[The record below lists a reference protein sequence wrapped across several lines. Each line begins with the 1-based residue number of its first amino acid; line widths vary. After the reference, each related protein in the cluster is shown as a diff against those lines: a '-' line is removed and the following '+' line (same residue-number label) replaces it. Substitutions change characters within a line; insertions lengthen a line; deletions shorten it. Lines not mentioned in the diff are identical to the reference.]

1 MAEGI
6 IGLTASFLV
15 LVALI
20 LWLIILSKN
29 KLWII
34 KSIIIISATLFSIVV
49 LLSLKDFIG
58 WPSKSGLPQEFQLH
72 WAIIN
77 EPDKIKN
84 TEGAIYMWITELDN
98 KNKNNGLPRA
108 YKIDYTRK
116 NHEEIMKG
124 LISLGDGI
132 QQKGEKVK
140 AKEDIDIDEDL
151 SCSFTEAL
159 TVLREA
165 KRKHLAEI
173 PKLEEELKVAEFA
186 KDRDYK
192 TYRELDDKYEAQ
204 FDKLLEAQKEEDVK
218 KSQEEVTV

>member
-49 LLSLKDFIG
+49 LFSLKDFIG
-58 WPSKSGLPQEFQLH
+58 WPSKSTLPQEFQLH
-72 WAIIN
+72 WAIID
-77 EPDKIKN
+77 EPSKVNN
-84 TEGAIYMWITELDN
+84 TEGAIYMWVTALDKEN
-98 KNKNNGLPRA
+98 KSKDLPRA

-124 LISLGDGI
+124 LIALGDGV
-132 QQKGEKVK
+132 QQKGKMVKVE
-140 AKEDIDIDEDL
+140 EDIDIEEDL
-151 SCSFTEAL
+151 SNLQEIEIYELPKPLLPEKNRRTEQGSSSSSNFNTL
-159 TVLREA
+159 
-165 KRKHLAEI
+165 EI
-173 PKLEEELKVAEFA
+173 DPETGKPIIE
-186 KDRDYK
+186 
-192 TYRELDDKYEAQ
+192 
-204 FDKLLEAQKEEDVK
+204 KEED
-218 KSQEEVTV
+218 

>member
-6 IGLTASFLV
+6 IGLSASFLV

-20 LWLIILSKN
+20 LWLIILSKG
-29 KLWII
+29 KLWKI
-34 KSIIIISATLFSIVV
+34 KSIIITLSTLFSIVV

-58 WPSKSGLPQEFQLH
+58 WPSKSKLPQEFQLH
-72 WAIIN
+72 WAIID

-84 TEGAIYMWITELDN
+84 TEGSIYMWITTLDRDN
-98 KNKNNGLPRA
+98 KSKGLPRA

-140 AKEDIDIDEDL
+140 VKENIDIEEDL
-151 SCSFTEAL
+151 SNLQEIVIYELPKPLLPEKNTRREQDSGPINNFNAL
-159 TVLREA
+159 
-165 KRKHLAEI
+165 EI
-173 PKLEEELKVAEFA
+173 DPETGRPILEK
-186 KDRDYK
+186 
-192 TYRELDDKYEAQ
+192 
-204 FDKLLEAQKEEDVK
+204 KENE
-218 KSQEEVTV
+218 

>member
-6 IGLTASFLV
+6 IGLSASFLL

-20 LWLIILSKN
+20 LWLIILSKG
-29 KLWII
+29 KFWII
-34 KSIIIISATLFSIVV
+34 KSIVITIATLFSIVI

-58 WPSKSGLPQEFQLH
+58 WPSKSTLPQEFQLH
-72 WAIIN
+72 WAIID

-84 TEGAIYMWITELDN
+84 TEGAIYMWVTELDN
-98 KNKNNGLPRA
+98 ENKNKGLPRA

-140 AKEDIDIDEDL
+140 ENIDIDEDL
-151 SCSFTEAL
+151 SNLQEIVIYELPKPLLPEKNT
-159 TVLREA
+159 
-165 KRKHLAEI
+165 RKEQGVSPASGFNTLEI
-173 PKLEEELKVAEFA
+173 DPETGKPILEEEE
-186 KDRDYK
+186 
-192 TYRELDDKYEAQ
+192 
-204 FDKLLEAQKEEDVK
+204 
-218 KSQEEVTV
+218 

>member
-6 IGLTASFLV
+6 IGLSSSFLL

-20 LWLIILSKN
+20 LWLIILSKR
-29 KLWII
+29 KFWII
-34 KSIIIISATLFSIVV
+34 KSIVITIATLFSIVV

-58 WPSKSGLPQEFQLH
+58 WPSKSALPQEFQLH

-84 TEGAIYMWITELDN
+84 TEGAIYMWVTELDN
-98 KNKNNGLPRA
+98 ENKNKGLPRA

-132 QQKGEKVK
+132 QQKGEKVE
-140 AKEDIDIDEDL
+140 AKENIDVEEDL
-151 SCSFTEAL
+151 SDIQ
-159 TVLREA
+159 
-165 KRKHLAEI
+165 EI
-173 PKLEEELKVAEFA
+173 VI
-186 KDRDYK
+186 
-192 TYRELDDKYEAQ
+192 
-204 FDKLLEAQKEEDVK
+204 
-218 KSQEEVTV
+218 

>member
-6 IGLTASFLV
+6 IGLAASFLL

-20 LWLIILSKN
+20 LWLIILSKG
-29 KLWII
+29 KFWVI
-34 KSIIIISATLFSIVV
+34 KSIVITIATLFSIVV

-58 WPSKSGLPQEFQLH
+58 WPSKSTLPQEFQLH
-72 WAIIN
+72 WAIID

-84 TEGAIYMWITELDN
+84 TEGAIYMWVTELDKEN
-98 KNKNNGLPRA
+98 KGLPRA
-108 YKIDYTRK
+108 YKINYTRK

-151 SCSFTEAL
+151 SNFQEIVVYELPKPLLPEKNTR
-159 TVLREA
+159 REQGGGA
-165 KRKHLAEI
+165 TSGFNTLEI
-173 PKLEEELKVAEFA
+173 DPETGKPILEKEEEE
-186 KDRDYK
+186 
-192 TYRELDDKYEAQ
+192 
-204 FDKLLEAQKEEDVK
+204 
-218 KSQEEVTV
+218 

>member
-6 IGLTASFLV
+6 IGLAASFLL

-29 KLWII
+29 QLWII

-49 LLSLKDFIG
+49 LFSLKDFIG
-58 WPSKSGLPQEFQLH
+58 WPSKSTLPQEFQLH
-72 WAIIN
+72 WAIID
-77 EPDKIKN
+77 EPSKVNN
-84 TEGAIYMWITELDN
+84 TEGAIYMWVTALDKEN
-98 KNKNNGLPRA
+98 KSKDLPRA

-140 AKEDIDIDEDL
+140 VKEDIDIEEDL
-151 SCSFTEAL
+151 SNLQEIVIYELPKPLLPEKNT
-159 TVLREA
+159 
-165 KRKHLAEI
+165 RKEQGGSPTSGFNTLEI
-173 PKLEEELKVAEFA
+173 DPETGKPILEK
-186 KDRDYK
+186 
-192 TYRELDDKYEAQ
+192 
-204 FDKLLEAQKEEDVK
+204 KEEK
-218 KSQEEVTV
+218 

>member
-20 LWLIILSKN
+20 LWLIILSKG
-29 KLWII
+29 KFWII
-34 KSIIIISATLFSIVV
+34 KSIIITSATLFSIVV

-58 WPSKSGLPQEFQLH
+58 WPSKSTLPQEFQLH
-72 WAIIN
+72 WAIID

-84 TEGAIYMWITELDN
+84 TEGAIYMWITKLDNEN
-98 KNKNNGLPRA
+98 KNKDLPRA
-108 YKIDYTRK
+108 YKINYTRK

-140 AKEDIDIDEDL
+140 VRENIDIEEDL
-151 SCSFTEAL
+151 SNLQEIVIYELPKPLLPEKNTR
-159 TVLREA
+159 REQDGVVTNGFNT
-165 KRKHLAEI
+165 LEI
-173 PKLEEELKVAEFA
+173 DPETGRPILEK
-186 KDRDYK
+186 
-192 TYRELDDKYEAQ
+192 
-204 FDKLLEAQKEEDVK
+204 KE
-218 KSQEEVTV
+218 

>member
-49 LLSLKDFIG
+49 LFSLKDFIG
-58 WPSKSGLPQEFQLH
+58 WPSKSTLPQEFQLH
-72 WAIIN
+72 WAIID
-77 EPDKIKN
+77 EPSKVNN
-84 TEGAIYMWITELDN
+84 TEGAIYMWVTALDKEN
-98 KNKNNGLPRA
+98 KSKDLPRA

-140 AKEDIDIDEDL
+140 VKEDIDIEEDL
-151 SCSFTEAL
+151 SNLQEIVIYELPKPLLPEKNTRRREQNDPTTSGFNAL
-159 TVLREA
+159 
-165 KRKHLAEI
+165 EI
-173 PKLEEELKVAEFA
+173 DPETGKPILEK
-186 KDRDYK
+186 
-192 TYRELDDKYEAQ
+192 
-204 FDKLLEAQKEEDVK
+204 KEEK
-218 KSQEEVTV
+218 